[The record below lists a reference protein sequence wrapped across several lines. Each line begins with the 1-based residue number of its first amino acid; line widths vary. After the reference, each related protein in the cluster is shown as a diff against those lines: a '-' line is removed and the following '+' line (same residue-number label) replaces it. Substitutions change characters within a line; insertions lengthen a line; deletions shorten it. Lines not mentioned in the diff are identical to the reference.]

1 MRRLSA
7 GREIPTRKVR
17 DVNYVATSYGRLL
30 RRRRAYRRTTD
41 ASRKL
46 VSRDVDATSKLA

>member
-1 MRRLSA
+1 LDGKFRR
-7 GREIPTRKVR
+7 G
-17 DVNYVATSYGRLL
+17 NYGTSTTSLLASRLL

-46 VSRDVDATSKLA
+46 VSRDVAATFKLA

>member
-1 MRRLSA
+1 
-7 GREIPTRKVR
+7 
-17 DVNYVATSYGRLL
+17 LL

-46 VSRDVDATSKLA
+46 VSRDVAATSKLA